1 MLLLTEALPAG
12 LRRLLPCPHFLPLG
26 ELLTRGLHE
35 RSTRESDEPAEQR
48 EWLGVLTPATVYEGR
63 WRQQGDESIEV
74 EQQAKDTQEDGDDDV
89 QKEGRDHS
97 GGE

>member
-12 LRRLLPCPHFLPLG
+12 LRRLLPCPLFLPLG

-35 RSTRESDEPAEQR
+35 RSSRESDEPAEQR
-48 EWLGVLTPATVYEGR
+48 EWLRVLTPTAVYEGR
-63 WRQQGDESIEV
+63 WWQSGDESIEV
-74 EQQAKDTQEDGDDDV
+74 EQQAEDAQKDGDNDF
-89 QKEGRDHS
+89 QKEGWDHS